1 MKRRTA
7 LATTQILML
16 RGAAVFAG
24 ALLLVTAVGGL
35 RARDRGP
42 EGSPYTGRLIVKELS
57 ALRSSLE
64 ETSGEVEALRLE
76 LERANAV
83 IHYSA
88 RYQIP
93 ADLSALIYD
102 TALRSGLDPEL
113 AFRLVKVESN
123 FDPKATSPAGA
134 AGLAQV
140 LPRTAQFYQP
150 EITLEELYRPEANL
164 SIGFRYLRDLLETYQ
179 GDLRLALLA
188 YNRGPAKVNEL
199 LRMSRDPGNNYAR
212 SVMSGYRR
220 PSGERSP

>member
-1 MKRRTA
+1 MKRKTTLSA
-7 LATTQILML
+7 TQILML

-35 RARDRGP
+35 LARDRGP

-64 ETSGEVEALRLE
+64 QTSGEVEVLRLE

-83 IHYSA
+83 IDYSA

-134 AGLAQV
+134 VGLAQV

-150 EITLEELYRPEANL
+150 ELTLEELYRPATNL

-179 GDLRLALLA
+179 GNLKLALLA

-199 LRMSRDPGNNYAR
+199 LQLARDPANGYAGK
-212 SVMSGYRR
+212 VMGGYRR
-220 PSGERSP
+220 SPAEKSP